1 MDKRL
6 IYIIEAW
13 YNKIGLSEQIADI
26 FAVITILAAIVV
38 LSWLANYIAK
48 NIIVVVIGKIVKRTS
63 SRWDDVFFEKKVFHK
78 LSHFAPAM
86 IIYFTIDF
94 AFPESFATVQ
104 FFNQLTFIYMLLICL
119 LVIYAFLNALNF
131 IYNETIGEK
140 RGTSIKSYLQVVK
153 IILTIF
159 FVLLML
165 SMLLNRDVG
174 HFLAGLGAMSA
185 VLILVFKDSLLGLV
199 GGIQITSNDM
209 VRIGDWIEM
218 PTRNADGDV
227 IEISLNTVKVRNFD
241 MTISTIPTYAMVT
254 ESYRNWRGMS
264 ESGGRRISR
273 NIFIDQKSVK
283 FCSEEMLNKFK
294 KFHLLKPY
302 IEEKNTEIDEFNKQH
317 NLVNDTVVN
326 GRKLTNLGMFRK
338 YIELYL
344 RNNPN
349 IHKEMMLLIR
359 HLAPSDSG
367 IPIQIYAFTTTT
379 VWKDYEGIQADIFD
393 HLLAIL
399 PEFELKVFQHPT
411 GSDFQNAF
419 EKVSKS

>member
-1 MDKRL
+1 MKNRL

-13 YNKIGLSEQIADI
+13 YTNLGLSEQMADI
-26 FAVITILAAIVV
+26 FAVATILTAIVV
-38 LSWLANYIAK
+38 LSWLANFVAK

-63 SRWDDVFFEKKVFHK
+63 SRWDDVFFENKVFHK

-94 AFPESFATVQ
+94 AFPESYSTVQ
-104 FFNQLTFIYMLLICL
+104 FFNQLTFIYMLLVCL
-119 LVIYAFLNALNF
+119 LVIYAFLNSLNF

-140 RGTSIKSYLQVVK
+140 RGTSIKSYVQVVK

-159 FVLLML
+159 FVLIML
-165 SMLLNRDVG
+165 SMLLNRDIG

-199 GGIQITSNDM
+199 GGIQLTTNDM
-209 VRIGDWIEM
+209 IRIGDWIEM
-218 PTRNADGDV
+218 PSRNADGDV

-241 MTISTIPTYAMVT
+241 MTISTIPTYALVT

-264 ESGGRRISR
+264 ESGGRRITR

-283 FCSEEMLNKFK
+283 FCSQEMLIKFK
-294 KFHLLKPY
+294 EFRLLKSY
-302 IEEKNTEIDEFNKQH
+302 IEEKMQEIEEYNKKH
-317 NLVNDTVVN
+317 NLDNDTVVN
-326 GRKLTNLGMFRK
+326 GRMLTNLGLFRK

-344 RNNPN
+344 ENNPN

-367 IPIQIYAFTTTT
+367 IPIQIYAFTNTTA
-379 VWKDYEGIQADIFD
+379 WKNYEGIQADIFD

-399 PEFELKVFQHPT
+399 PEFGLKVFQNPT
-411 GSDFQNAF
+411 GADFQDAF
-419 EKVSKS
+419 KEVSNN